1 MFQTFPV
8 AIALLLICNA
18 SPQEWPTLCGET
30 RKDTHCLTF
39 WVKISHCGI
48 KAKVGTVQDFP
59 FPCERRKIS
68 PDNLNFQNA
77 FSSKTSKHIQSCVA
91 SQLWSKCGQVKFYYH
106 TETSITAEGRTLY
119 TVPQLSS
126 TGAQGEKTRCS
137 EPLRQPRSQN
147 TALLSFQVRVHL
159 SSDLQESFNKVWP
172 NASIGKRNSFYFY
185 PSTFDSLYPLSPSS
199 HMKNWK
205 KKSGKITNLA
215 RINWNP
221 HALWE
226 AKWFSYYRK
235 EYGSS

>member
-1 MFQTFPV
+1 MPLAQR
-8 AIALLLICNA
+8 
-18 SPQEWPTLCGET
+18 PQSTYNLVWHLSFEVNVGRSSFITWFY
-30 RKDTHCLTF
+30 CL
-39 WVKISHCGI
+39 
-48 KAKVGTVQDFP
+48 
-59 FPCERRKIS
+59 
-68 PDNLNFQNA
+68 
-77 FSSKTSKHIQSCVA
+77 
-91 SQLWSKCGQVKFYYH
+91 YH